1 MDETGVDETGVV
13 ETGGVDHACGHHHK
27 DDGEH
32 HLATDRAAHE
42 LLDGG
47 VQGRLPRDRAEEIED
62 HEVRAEPVS

>member
-1 MDETGVDETGVV
+1 MVETGVV

-42 LLDGG
+42 LLDGEF
-47 VQGRLPRDRAEEIED
+47 QGRLLWDRAEEIED